1 MRLLL
6 LLAPKPPAAP
16 DMDFKTSGG
25 SPQEGKRTMQSSGG
39 GFLHDGWQWHTNV
52 GCRWFSSSSAAAE
65 GSGTQS
71 TLSLLPPPLRIVPR
85 RVRSTPR
92 EENSNANITSG
103 GSKGGREKSRWA
115 AGTPLPTAKKL
126 VISSSSSSSSFHV
139 WTLREAHMSDGPG
152 LPLPLPPPPP
162 PPPAPPPPPPSH
174 TSHFHA
180 NLNDVAEG
188 TAKGERAFSFPAAA
202 WSLPHWEGFPFL
214 PSPRGS
220 WHGGTGRDSPSSLFF
235 NGLDDVQTTELLGK
249 KGEEDDN
256 LGRPAA
262 AQWSR

>member
-1 MRLLL
+1 
-6 LLAPKPPAAP
+6 
-16 DMDFKTSGG
+16 
-25 SPQEGKRTMQSSGG
+25 MQSSGG

-103 GSKGGREKSRWA
+103 GSKGGREKSCRA
-115 AGTPLPTAKKL
+115 AETPLPTAKKL
-126 VISSSSSSSSFHV
+126 VISSSSPSSFHV

-152 LPLPLPPPPP
+152 LPLPPPPPS
-162 PPPAPPPPPPSH
+162 SH

-220 WHGGTGRDSPSSLFF
+220 WHGETGRDSPPPSLPFLTGLMMSKQRSFF
-235 NGLDDVQTTELLGK
+235 GRR
-249 KGEEDDN
+249 GEEDDN